1 MTIEQIGQK
10 LWPNEKKYVH
20 IFYIL
25 NACFPDIVLTAMT
38 VHLRYYLE
46 NNYNNIIVQ
55 SMVQIKV
62 VLC

>member
-1 MTIEQIGQK
+1 MWDTCPI
-10 LWPNEKKYVH
+10 YS
-20 IFYIL
+20 IFL